1 MDFDRHQDN
10 ENASAPTDHSGEH
23 EHDNVEV
30 AQQHEV
36 EQQEEVAQQH
46 VAQQH
51 EIPAENLGIAAV
63 LFPATPPVPKNA
75 RFIRGSSFHDYEVKR
90 TSGLASAAG
99 FLPAWT
105 ELHDD
110 RRATLDS

>member
-1 MDFDRHQDN
+1 MDDRQQDN
-10 ENASAPTDHSGEH
+10 ENASTPTDYSGEY
-23 EHDNVEV
+23 EHDTVEAEQHDLAEHKV
-30 AQQHEV
+30 APQLE
-36 EQQEEVAQQH
+36 A
-46 VAQQH
+46 
-51 EIPAENLGIAAV
+51 PAENLGIAAV

-75 RFIRGSSFHDYEVKR
+75 RFVRGTSFHDYEVKR

-110 RRATLDS
+110 RRATVDS